1 MFQLPNISNV
11 WIKLVLVMACLSA
24 SIGVNYGLGWKDGSV
39 VEVVAEDIIQE
50 EIGEQIPVP
59 GPVTPSA

>member
-24 SIGVNYGLGWKDGSV
+24 IIGVKYGLGWKDGSV
-39 VEVVAEDIIQE
+39 VEVVAEEVIKE
-50 EIGEQIPVP
+50 EIGEEIPIP
-59 GPVTPSA
+59 GPLSNS

>member
-1 MFQLPNISNV
+1 MFQLPNITSI
-11 WIKLVLVMACLSA
+11 WIKAVLVICAISA
-24 SIGVNYGLGWKDGSV
+24 IVGVKYGLGWKDGSV

>member
-1 MFQLPNISNV
+1 MIQLPSISNI

-24 SIGVNYGLGWKDGSV
+24 IVGVKYGLGWKDGSV
-39 VEVVAEDIIQE
+39 VEVVAEDVIQQ

-59 GPVTPSA
+59 GPVAKS